1 MSAPSREVLNRSRRR
16 IYKRQTIDLHKEMD
30 ADIIQRLEE
39 VGNKQA
45 YLKGLVRDDIRRR
58 DMEDCERRE

>member
-39 VGNKQA
+39 VDNKQA